1 MCFRNKVNTN
11 CGGSQLLVSGSQGTI
26 SRVPGVRVPCPRVAT
41 PKSQSPMV
49 PSLGSRV
56 SGPDFRL
63 CPSKHVFL
71 PSSYRNQRNKRIAV
85 IELRHKNEQNV
96 IICISCEEISNNSNL
111 LFSHIGIYKSTLS
124 LHIVIRN
131 EKPFRFL

>member
-56 SGPDFRL
+56 PGLRSRL
-63 CPSKHVFL
+63 DYALLNMFFL
-71 PSSYRNQRNKRIAV
+71 LSSYRNQRNKRIAV

-96 IICISCEEISNNSNL
+96 IICISCEEISNNCNL
-111 LFSHIGIYKSTLS
+111 LVSHIILNKLV
-124 LHIVIRN
+124 HISR
-131 EKPFRFL
+131 R